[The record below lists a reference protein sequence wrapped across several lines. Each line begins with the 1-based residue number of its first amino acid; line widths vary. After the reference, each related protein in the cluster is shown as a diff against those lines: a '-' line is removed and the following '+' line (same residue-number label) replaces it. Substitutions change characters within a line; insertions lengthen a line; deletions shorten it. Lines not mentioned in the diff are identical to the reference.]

1 MRQNNCET
9 VSLGFLKYMLMYENS
24 EEIVISSEFLVQ
36 ILSVFQKWV
45 SKQLFSCKKN
55 TTPKETYSNAG

>member
-1 MRQNNCET
+1 
-9 VSLGFLKYMLMYENS
+9 MLMYENS

-45 SKQLFSCKKN
+45 SKQCLVVKKYD
-55 TTPKETYSNAG
+55 P